1 MDAVLTT
8 RYKRLS
14 DWFYFFGVLPALA
27 ALPRR
32 IGYNLAIKQG
42 RHVFDVNERMRT
54 EVSRN
59 LSFVLDDSHWSAF
72 RKAEV
77 ARKVFETVTADDLDT
92 FYLPFWNSA
101 NLRFNC
107 RVEGIRLLQQARSEG
122 RGVLLFTANFGSPDS
137 AVTALSLKGFKVN
150 HFAPEHT
157 EHTSPG
163 SAYLAL
169 ERLRTKWMTKG
180 GAQVFRLA
188 LGDNAGS
195 ASASINDACRLL
207 NQGEVV
213 SMILDVPPEATKN
226 RSRVDFLGRSCL
238 FPANLITLAHVSKSP
253 VLPFFSVRDKTRI
266 WRQRVIIQKPI
277 AMTGHP
283 EADLQQCADRL
294 GEIILQHPEQWLG
307 WESLRDFW
315 RDADLTSQRLA
326 S

>member
-1 MDAVLTT
+1 MRTVLTK

-42 RHVFDVNERMRT
+42 RHIFDSNEELRKEIT
-54 EVSRN
+54 RN
-59 LSFVLDDSHWSAF
+59 LSFVLDDTHWSAF

-77 ARKVFETVTADDLDT
+77 ARKVFETATAEDLDA

-107 RVEGIRLLQQARSEG
+107 RVEGVRLLEQARSEG
-122 RGVLLFTANFGSPDS
+122 RGVLLFTGHFGSPDS
-137 AVTALSLKGFKVN
+137 AVTALSLKGYKIH
-150 HFAPEHT
+150 HFAPERNEQT
-157 EHTSPG
+157 PPG
-163 SAYLAL
+163 SAYLAF
-169 ERLRTKWMTKG
+169 ERLRRKWMIKS
-180 GAQVFRLA
+180 GAQIFPLA
-188 LGDNAGS
+188 TGENTSSG
-195 ASASINDACRLL
+195 ASITDACRLL
-207 NQGEVV
+207 NQGEIV
-213 SMILDVPPEATKN
+213 SMIFDIPPEGIKN
-226 RSRVDFLGRSCL
+226 RARVDFLGRSCL
-238 FPANLITLAHVSKSP
+238 FPASLVTLAHVSKSP
-253 VLPFFSVRDKTRI
+253 ILPFFSLRDKKRI

-277 AMTGHP
+277 SMTGQP

-294 GEIILQHPEQWLG
+294 GEMILHHPEQWLG

-315 RDADLTSQRLA
+315 GDEDQSTHRMA